1 MLDLAQRF
9 AAADPATTPPDAPLP
24 DEALAL
30 LDRVMT
36 PRAPRVA
43 AGRPPALPR
52 PPRWRMPRLAIAF
65 VVPALLLATLA
76 AMGWF
81 GWFLGRPAAEPM
93 ATPAPALPSPS
104 WSAFTTER
112 ELVEASD
119 AILVADTIRTG
130 TIELNG
136 ASYWLADVQVLRAG
150 KGGFTAGETLRVTWP
165 APEGQE
171 GSWPGALEVGSRAL
185 LFLTTPG
192 EAGTDA
198 SLVNPAEGSY
208 LLIDGFPDPIPEGG
222 SALELDAGFLDR
234 MGLSIP

>member
-9 AAADPATTPPDAPLP
+9 AAADPASTPPDAPLP

-36 PRAPRVA
+36 PRAPRA
-43 AGRPPALPR
+43 AVGRPVLPR
-52 PPRWRMPRLAIAF
+52 PSRWRMPRLAIAF
-65 VVPALLLATLA
+65 LVPALLLATLA

-93 ATPAPALPSPS
+93 PTATPAASPSPA

-119 AILVADTIRTG
+119 AILVADTIGTG

-136 ASYWLADVQVLRAG
+136 ESYWLADVRVLRAG

-165 APEGQE
+165 ASEG
-171 GSWPGALEVGSRAL
+171 GSWPGALEVGNRAL

-192 EAGTDA
+192 AAGTDA

-208 LLIDGFPDPIPEGG
+208 LLVDDLPDPIPDGE
-222 SALELDAGFLDR
+222 STLELDAGFLDR
-234 MGLSIP
+234 MGLRVP